1 MTPPH
6 LLGEVGREKQA
17 KVGGR
22 RGAASSSLPS
32 PDSGEG
38 KHALRRGR
46 APGAA
51 RAVAGIG
58 PRLLGGDEEDARRHG
73 VDALEV
79 GLASYI
85 LARRPIPDPSPARG
99 RPTVSPSLLGR
110 LKIELYRAMRASG
123 MKKADLARRLELDPR
138 QVDRLLD
145 LAHESRTEQLEAA
158 LAALGKRVILNV
170 RDAA

>member
-1 MTPPH
+1 M
-6 LLGEVGREKQA
+6 
-17 KVGGR
+17 
-22 RGAASSSLPS
+22 
-32 PDSGEG
+32 
-38 KHALRRGR
+38 
-46 APGAA
+46 
-51 RAVAGIG
+51 
-58 PRLLGGDEEDARRHG
+58 
-73 VDALEV
+73 